1 MAPEDAGSDNRA
13 VDRAALLDRMVAAA
27 QEDASQNEG
36 EEQPSIEGL
45 NEEDALRNLTGT
57 VRDQNELERDI
68 SIQANA
74 ALMEAE
80 DKNDQNR
87 IDKLQATKYRLQ
99 LQLDKEKKRLEKVSG
114 NPYQSRNVQRE
125 IAKLDDEIQQVSN
138 DISDFQARIEKRHQ
152 ENPVDDS
159 KKAKSNKLP
168 GESRREFL
176 IRTGKITPFAKVGG
190 PRPPGIEGQL
200 ADTILDAEEEAA
212 AEQLE
217 GELEGP
223 TSHQRLRRPGFA
235 DELEPEPP
243 KQPKP
248 ETTAVE
254 TEFSLRPRKKRRVQK
269 ERSPSAD
276 FEPDAESVSESND
289 DAVWQQGTEDDLI
302 RDQRRKT
309 KAKAKAA
316 EQEQIDLSKIDDG
329 NEAFYKK
336 RLNDWVARRSR
347 ARRARRQNADGSTD
361 GDQSDD
367 EEDEWLKPAPDFPDH
382 HFGDELK
389 LPGDIHPSLFGYQ
402 KTGVQWLAE
411 LYKQSVGG
419 IVGDEMG
426 LGKTVQLIAFIAA
439 LHYSKKLRRPIII
452 VAPAT
457 LLRQWVSEFHR
468 WWPPLRVAI
477 LHASGSG
484 MMNPKFEDEYDLD
497 HYQPVATK
505 SEKAARKIV
514 NGVVKNGHVLVT
526 TYTGLQTHA
535 ETLLPVHWDYAVL
548 DEGHKIRNPNAEIT
562 VSCKELNT
570 PNRVILSGTPVQNN
584 LTELWSLFDFIYPM
598 RLGTLVNFRTQF
610 EIPIRQ
616 GGYANASN
624 LQVMTAE
631 KCAEALKE
639 TISEYLLQRL
649 KVDVAADLPEKTE
662 QVLFCKLTD
671 GQRKA
676 YETFINSDEVSAI
689 LSRRRQSLYGIDI
702 LRKICNHP
710 DLLDKSLASK
720 AGYDF
725 GNPKLSAKLQLTKD
739 LLQKVMIPN
748 GHKTLLFSQGK
759 QMLNIIEKCIRECG
773 ISHVRMDGET
783 PVDQRQPM
791 IDRFNEDPS
800 IHVFLMTTRTGGLGT
815 NLTGADR
822 IIIFDP
828 DWNPSTDLQARERA
842 WRLGQKKPVKIYRL
856 MTEGTIEEKI
866 YHRQIFKQFMTNKV
880 LKDPKQRS
888 SYDLSDLYDLFS
900 FNSTEKAGAQRSEV
914 FRGAEVDL
922 AQAGGEEGETR
933 NQQPIGGVAR
943 NSDDAEGKELQQ
955 MDLVAAM
962 EDFKEDKS
970 AHDEKRML
978 EGIFARSVNSAYDH
992 EQIVNGPQKAKADIS
1007 VLRHEANQVARQAAA
1022 HLRQA
1027 GVEARRVPIGTVTWT
1042 GEVGQAGRPGANR
1055 RRGGP
1060 SSAGIMSN
1068 LADRQGLDGGSG
1080 SSSRSGTPGVDKNL
1094 KAKDFVAMIK
1104 TFINRHG
1111 GRVPSKMLVDHFNP
1125 HCPGKKQSDEFKAA
1139 LDKVAVLNK
1148 TGGAGRGIWT
1158 LKPGIK

>member
-1 MAPEDAGSDNRA
+1 MASEDAGADDQA
-13 VDRAALLDRMVAAA
+13 VNRAALLDQMVAAA
-27 QEDASQNEG
+27 QEGASHSDNE
-36 EEQPSIEGL
+36 EETNIEGL
-45 NEEDALRNLTGT
+45 NEEDALRNLTGA

-68 SIQANA
+68 TIQANA

-80 DKNDQNR
+80 DKKDQNR
-87 IDKLQATKYRLQ
+87 IDKLQATKDRLQ
-99 LQLDKEKKRLEKVSG
+99 IQLDKEKKRLEKVSG
-114 NPYQSRNVQRE
+114 NPYQSRNVQKE
-125 IAKLDDEIQQVSN
+125 ITKLDDEIQQVTS
-138 DISDFQARIEKRHQ
+138 DISDFQARIQKRHQ
-152 ENPVDDS
+152 ENPIDDS
-159 KKAKSNKLP
+159 KQVKSKRLP
-168 GESRREFL
+168 GESHREFL
-176 IRTGKITPFAKVGG
+176 IRTGKITPFAKIGG
-190 PRPPGIEGQL
+190 PRPAGIEGQL

-212 AEQLE
+212 AEKLE

-223 TSHQRLRRPGFA
+223 ASHQRLRRPGFA
-235 DELEPEPP
+235 DELEPKPT
-243 KQPKP
+243 KP
-248 ETTAVE
+248 ETTAAQ
-254 TEFSLRPRKKRRVQK
+254 TEFSLRPRKKRRAQK
-269 ERSPSAD
+269 ERSSSAE
-276 FEPDAESVSESND
+276 FESVATPGSESYD
-289 DAVWQQGTEDDLI
+289 DGVWQQGTEDDLI
-302 RDQRRKT
+302 REQRRQD
-309 KAKAKAA
+309 KAKAKIADQDA
-316 EQEQIDLSKIDDG
+316 IDLSKIDDG
-329 NEAFYKK
+329 NVAHHKK
-336 RLNDWVARRSR
+336 RLNDWVTRRSR
-347 ARRARRQNADGSTD
+347 ARRARRQATDASADAEQ
-361 GDQSDD
+361 GDE
-367 EEDEWLKPAPDFPDH
+367 EEDEWFKPSPDFSDYQ
-382 HFGDELK
+382 FDDGLK

-411 LYKQSVGG
+411 LHKQSVGG

-439 LHYSKKLRRPIII
+439 LHYSKKLRRPVII

-484 MMNPKFEDEYDLD
+484 MMNAKFEDEYDLD
-497 HYQPVATK
+497 HYKPVANK
-505 SEKAARKIV
+505 SEKAAKRIV

-526 TYTGLQTHA
+526 TYTGLQTYA
-535 ETLLPVHWDYAVL
+535 DILLPVQWDYAVL

-562 VSCKELNT
+562 VTCKELNT

-584 LTELWSLFDFIYPM
+584 LSELWSLFDFIYPM
-598 RLGTLVNFRTQF
+598 RLGTLVNFRAQF
-610 EIPIRQ
+610 EIPIKQ

-676 YETFINSDEVSAI
+676 YETFLKSDDVSSI
-689 LSRRRQSLYGIDI
+689 LSRTRQSLYGIDI

-710 DLLDKSLASK
+710 DLLDKTLGGKS
-720 AGYDF
+720 GYDY

-773 ISHVRMDGET
+773 ITYLRMDGET

-791 IDRFNEDPS
+791 IDRFNEDPD
-800 IHVFLMTTRTGGLGT
+800 IHLFLMTTRTGGLGT

-900 FNSTEKAGAQRSEV
+900 FNTTGDAIAQRSDV
-914 FRGAEVDL
+914 FKGAEVDL
-922 AQAGGEEGETR
+922 AKAGGKGEGQSLQPTGNMSR
-933 NQQPIGGVAR
+933 NANDI
-943 NSDDAEGKELQQ
+943 EGNALEQ
-955 MDLVAAM
+955 MELVASL

-970 AHDEKRML
+970 VHDEKRML
-978 EGIFARSVNSAYDH
+978 EGIFAKSVNSAYDH
-992 EQIVNGPQKAKADIS
+992 EQIVNGPQKVKADMGI
-1007 VLRHEANQVARQAAA
+1007 LRQEAKRAGREAAA

-1027 GVEARRVPIGTVTWT
+1027 GIEARSVPIGTVTWT
-1042 GEVGQAGRPGANR
+1042 GEVGRTGRPGANR
-1055 RRGGP
+1055 RGGGP
-1060 SSAGIMSN
+1060 SSTGIMSN
-1068 LADRQGLDGGSG
+1068 LANRQGLEGGSG
-1080 SSSRSGTPGVDKNL
+1080 SSSRSGTPGVDKKNL

-1125 HCPGKKQSDEFKAA
+1125 YCPGKKQSDEFKLA
-1139 LDKVAVLNK
+1139 LDRVAILNK
-1148 TGGAGRGIWT
+1148 TGGTGRGMWT
-1158 LKPGIK
+1158 LKPGMK